1 MNFAICFLISMIPL
15 TSMITLISCDNLVNL
30 GIEKVVQKSSN
41 QVVQMNTKDSISDLK
56 KSQGDFESTIKNCI
70 VKVGF
75 DDAEYLNCY
84 YELSNKTG
92 ILHPNDTLFVNKT
105 SCCNR
110 MVKFQCWKQLLT
122 SRCEVPKDQV
132 EKNDDVHFKYWN
144 NLDDEETPEKCKFDK
159 ERSLE
164 YCRLNSGAS
173 VTWNIALLLAGIFVW
188 QILSYNL

>member
-1 MNFAICFLISMIPL
+1 MIA
-15 TSMITLISCDNLVNL
+15 LISCDNLVNV
-30 GIEKVVQKSSN
+30 GIEKVIEKSSN
-41 QVVQMNTKDSISDLK
+41 QVIQMNTKDSISDRK
-56 KSQGDFESTIKNCI
+56 KSTTQTQNDFESTIKNCI
-70 VKVGF
+70 ERVGSG
-75 DDAEYLNCY
+75 DAEYLNCY
-84 YELSNKTG
+84 YELINKTG

-110 MVKFQCWKQLLT
+110 MVKFQCWKKLLT
-122 SRCEVPKDQV
+122 LRCEVPKDKV
-132 EKNDDVHFKYWN
+132 EKNDDVHFEYWN

-188 QILSYNL
+188 QILSFNL